1 MVIGSGFGFP
11 LLARIKSPTHQMSLP
26 ALVDWQG
33 FLLGRLQRNPLPQC
47 EKSAH
52 SRDCSPA
59 CEVGSLP
66 PFVNLCGMDVFVG
79 KPLPDNEETAFNA
92 GSHTELVRLGYKDF
106 ERLVR
111 PKIADFAV
119 AG

>member
-1 MVIGSGFGFP
+1 MSIGATAAESIATMREKCPFE
-11 LLARIKSPTHQMSLP
+11 
-26 ALVDWQG
+26 
-33 FLLGRLQRNPLPQC
+33 RLF
-47 EKSAH
+47 
-52 SRDCSPA
+52 PA

-79 KPLPDNEETAFNA
+79 KPLQDNEETAFNA